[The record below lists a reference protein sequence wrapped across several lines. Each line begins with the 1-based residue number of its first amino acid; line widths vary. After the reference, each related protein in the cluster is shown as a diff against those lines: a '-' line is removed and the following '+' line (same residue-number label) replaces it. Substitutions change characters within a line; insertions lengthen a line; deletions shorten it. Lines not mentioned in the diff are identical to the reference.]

1 MRASKLLI
9 LILKIKLAVIVIL
22 TVSFPNSFL
31 TAQNMKP
38 DISILEA
45 FESAEFTDSN
55 TNFRLNYRFYNP
67 LEAKTDNDESS
78 LKNDIASSNRDSKKY
93 PIIIFLH
100 GAGERGD
107 GNIKQLIWG
116 SKELLKT
123 AKTPGK
129 EAFLLFPQCP
139 ENTRWVDV
147 NWDDQISHS
156 TPSTISDPLAAVW
169 SLVHKMK
176 EEYPIDESRIYVI
189 GLSMGGYGTWDLLQR
204 FPNEIAAAV
213 PICGWGNPDTAT
225 KLLTTPI
232 WAFHGAADNVV
243 PVSRSQ
249 NIVRA
254 IQERGGKLVR
264 YTEYPYV
271 GHNSWSPTLATNEL
285 WDWLFAQ

>member
-1 MRASKLLI
+1 M
-9 LILKIKLAVIVIL
+9 
-22 TVSFPNSFL
+22 
-31 TAQNMKP
+31 
-38 DISILEA
+38 DA
-45 FESAEFTDSN
+45 FESAEYTDLE
-55 TNFRLNYRFYNP
+55 TNFRLNYRYYNP
-67 LEAKTDNDESS
+67 LHTGVDPDVTEPKTEISAVN
-78 LKNDIASSNRDSKKY
+78 KDSTKY

-107 GNIKQLIWG
+107 DNTKQLIWG

-123 AKTPGK
+123 VKTPRK

-139 ENTRWVDV
+139 ENIRWVDV
-147 NWDDQISHS
+147 NWSDDTNHIS
-156 TPSTISDPLAAVW
+156 PEIISEPLGAVW
-169 SLVHKMK
+169 SLVNQMIQD
-176 EEYPIDESRIYVI
+176 YPIDDSRIYVV

-232 WAFHGAADNVV
+232 WVFHGAADSVV

-249 NIVRA
+249 NIVGA
-254 IQERGGKLVR
+254 IQEQGGKLIR

-271 GHNSWSPTLATNEL
+271 GHNSWSPTFATNEL
-285 WDWLFAQ
+285 WDWLFVQ